1 MFSLEKALEVDL
13 HFNHL
18 IKEHDGIDGLETS
31 DERMDSN
38 TSMKTKIHGHTKLG
52 FKNVSIVEN

>member
-13 HFNHL
+13 HFNHI
-18 IKEHDGIDGLETS
+18 IKEHDGIDGLKTS
-31 DERMDSN
+31 DQMDPN